1 MGAVEWAQWLKAA
14 WKPMGGW
21 CSWTRW
27 ARTLRFLLCT
37 PLSPRGQKASCSGPR
52 NRGPNT
58 TLLSS
63 MTFEDM
69 GTSLAVECATDR
81 EVFETYV
88 ERVLVPTLGC
98 GQQGVVMGNLTTCKG
113 EGKTDER
120 GARLPARLHAG
131 LLCGSQP
138 HRGGVLEDQ
147 GTCA

>member
-1 MGAVEWAQWLKAA
+1 
-14 WKPMGGW
+14 
-21 CSWTRW
+21 
-27 ARTLRFLLCT
+27 
-37 PLSPRGQKASCSGPR
+37 
-52 NRGPNT
+52 
-58 TLLSS
+58 

-69 GTSLAVECATDR
+69 GTSLAVECATER

-113 EGKTDER
+113 EGQTDER

-138 HRGGVLEDQ
+138 YRGAFSKIKGLVRKNQARTPREALVEAV
-147 GTCA
+147 GRALSAVTSREARGFFKRCG